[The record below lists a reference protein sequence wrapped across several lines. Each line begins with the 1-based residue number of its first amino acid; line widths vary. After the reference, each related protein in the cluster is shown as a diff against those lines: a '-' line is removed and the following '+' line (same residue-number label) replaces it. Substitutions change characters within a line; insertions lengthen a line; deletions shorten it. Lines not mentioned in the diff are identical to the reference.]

1 MAGKAV
7 QVSGDNFKMEVLESQ
22 TPAMVDFW
30 APWCGPCK
38 SISPVLDELASEHEG
53 KVKLVKVNVD
63 DNPGIAAQYG
73 IRAIPTLIF
82 FKNGQQ
88 VNQITGAVSK
98 AALEDALQKIL

>member
-1 MAGKAV
+1 MAGRAV
-7 QVSGDNFKMEVLESQ
+7 QVSGDNFKMEVLESD

-38 SISPVLDELASEHEG
+38 SISPVLDELANEYEG
-53 KVKLVKVNVD
+53 KVKLVKINVD

-73 IRAIPTLIF
+73 VRAIPTLIF

-88 VNQITGAVSK
+88 VDQITGAVSK
-98 AALEDALQKIL
+98 ASLKEAVQKIL